1 MRPPDAG
8 AFSRETAL
16 ADIILPHALPGALDG
31 RNGIKL
37 LSLDCFDTLLWRD
50 CHAPK
55 DLFGALGE
63 TNVPQRRWAEERAR
77 IASGQRE
84 KRNEVS
90 IGEIYDQLLPNA
102 GAAERGAAIR
112 AEIDAEAAHCF
123 AFRPTVELMQEAK
136 RRGLQIVI
144 VSDTYLDEAQLR
156 GLIAAAA
163 GDEVADLIDRVFC
176 SASFG
181 KAKGEGLYG
190 EVLKKLDVAPHEILH
205 IGDNRNADCAGV
217 APFGVKTLHLKQFVE
232 NTEQRLRLEAAVSA
246 MLHPAEANTATNHQ
260 PHRAALS
267 AVEPQIADA
276 GEAFGFSTLGPI
288 LYGFDRWLAAE
299 AQALAAKHG
308 GKVHHVFLMRDGHLP
323 RLMYQARTG
332 EPGHAVEIS
341 RFTATGSSFTD
352 AAAIERYLQN
362 ESDGIASACAKQLLL
377 DPVEIETVVKQLQ
390 RGKEAIPA
398 LARAVRS
405 PSRQRR
411 IIKASAAMAARLVA
425 HVRRVVDPA
434 PGDTLLL
441 VDLGYN
447 GSVQNEVESLLRR
460 ELGVNVA
467 GRYLVLREQLRWGLD
482 KKGFIGH
489 DHYDA
494 HTLEALCT
502 NVAVLEQLC
511 TASQGSVVD
520 YKADGEPIRK
530 SNGIKARQCA
540 ARDRIQAGALRFLA
554 DQPRLTIRRT
564 VAHDAAMW
572 RRAAAS
578 VMGRLMYMP
587 LPGELAVLGEFEHD
601 INLGADNTVA
611 LFDNEI
617 ARKGLRQRGLFYMN
631 SANRMYLPAELQGEG
646 LALKLSL
653 LANKRFGLTLKY
665 ADFIDQTISLPLIV
679 ADGRQVSTGN
689 VTATPTHDGY
699 YIAPIPV
706 GDCRFSVGI
715 QFGQLFDFVQVDS
728 VSFMTVD
735 RFLSDKAG
743 RDEQIDALPSLE
755 GMTQAAPHLFHCA
768 DEFAFMMVPP
778 PPRQGD
784 REMMLAVVFRPI
796 ARREAKP
803 APTAANLLM
812 GANA

>member
-1 MRPPDAG
+1 MVD
-8 AFSRETAL
+8 F
-16 ADIILPHALPGALDG
+16 ILPHALPRALDG
-31 RNGIKL
+31 RSGVKL

-102 GAAERGAAIR
+102 DPAERAAAIE

-123 AFRPTVELMQEAK
+123 AFRPAVELMREAK
-136 RRGLQIVI
+136 RRGLQIII
-144 VSDTYLDEAQLR
+144 VSDTYLDETQLR
-156 GLIAAAA
+156 GLIATAA
-163 GDEVADLIDRVFC
+163 GDEIADLIDRVFC
-176 SASFG
+176 SATFG

-217 APFGVKTLHLKQFVE
+217 APFGVNTLHLKQFAE

-246 MLHPAEANTATNHQ
+246 MLHPKEANTATTHQ

-267 AVEPQIADA
+267 AVEPQIGDA
-276 GEAFGFSTLGPI
+276 AEAFGFATLGPI
-288 LYGFDRWLAAE
+288 LYGFDRWLAE
-299 AQALAAKHG
+299 ETQALAAKHG
-308 GKVHHVFLMRDGHLP
+308 GKVHQVFLMRDGHLP

-341 RFTATGSSFTD
+341 RFTATGASFAD
-352 AAAIERYLQN
+352 GEAIERYLQA
-362 ESDGIASACAKQLLL
+362 ESDTDPRACARQFLL
-377 DPVEIETVVKQLQ
+377 DAAEIDTVVKQLPY
-390 RGKEAIPA
+390 GKDAIPA

-411 IIKASAAMAARLVA
+411 IVKASTAMAERLVA

-447 GSVQNEVESLLRR
+447 GSVQNQIEALLRR
-460 ELGVNVA
+460 TLGVNVA
-467 GRYLVLREQLRWGLD
+467 GRYLLLREQLRWGLD
-482 KKGFIGH
+482 KKGFVGH

-494 HTLEALCT
+494 DTLEALST

-511 TASQGSVVD
+511 TVSQGSVVD

-530 SNGIKARQCA
+530 GNSIKSRQCA
-540 ARDRIQAGALRFLA
+540 TRDRIQAGAIRFLREQN
-554 DQPRLTIRRT
+554 DLTIRRT
-564 VAHDAAMW
+564 TAHDAAMW

-601 INLGADNTVA
+601 INLGVDNTVA
-611 LFDNEI
+611 LFDSEI
-617 ARKGLRQRGLFYMN
+617 ARKGLRQRGLFYMK

-653 LANKRFGLTLKY
+653 LAHKRFGLGLRY
-665 ADFIDQTISLPLIV
+665 SDFIDQTISLPLIV

-699 YIAPIPV
+699 FIAPIPV
-706 GDCRFSVGI
+706 HDCRFSVGI
-715 QFGQLFDFVQVDS
+715 QFGQLFDWVQVDS
-728 VSFMTVD
+728 VVFMPVD
-735 RFLSDKAG
+735 RFLSDKACH
-743 RDEQIDALPSLE
+743 DEQVDALPSLE
-755 GMTQAAPHLFHCA
+755 GMTQAAPHLFQCA

-796 ARREAKP
+796 AKREARP
-803 APTAANLLM
+803 APTAANLLI

>member
-1 MRPPDAG
+1 MVD
-8 AFSRETAL
+8 F
-16 ADIILPHALPGALDG
+16 ILPHALPRALDG
-31 RNGIKL
+31 RSGVKL

-102 GAAERGAAIR
+102 DPAERAAAIE

-123 AFRPTVELMQEAK
+123 AFRPAVELMREAK
-136 RRGLQIVI
+136 RRGLQIII
-144 VSDTYLDEAQLR
+144 VSDTYLDETQLR
-156 GLIAAAA
+156 GLIATAA
-163 GDEVADLIDRVFC
+163 GDEIANLIDRVFC
-176 SASFG
+176 SATFG

-217 APFGVKTLHLKQFVE
+217 APFGVNTLHLKQFAE
-232 NTEQRLRLEAAVSA
+232 STEQRLRLEAAVSA
-246 MLHPAEANTATNHQ
+246 MLHPKEANTATTHQ

-267 AVEPQIADA
+267 AVEPQIGDA
-276 GEAFGFSTLGPI
+276 AEAFGFATLGPI
-288 LYGFDRWLAAE
+288 LYGFDRWLAE
-299 AQALAAKHG
+299 ETQALAAKHG
-308 GKVHHVFLMRDGHLP
+308 GKVHQVFLMRDGHLP

-341 RFTATGSSFTD
+341 RFTATGASFAD
-352 AAAIERYLQN
+352 GEAIERYLQA
-362 ESDGIASACAKQLLL
+362 ESDTDPRACARQFLL
-377 DPVEIETVVKQLQ
+377 DAAEIDTVVKQLPY
-390 RGKEAIPA
+390 GKDAIPA

-411 IIKASAAMAARLVA
+411 IVKASTAMAERLVA

-447 GSVQNEVESLLRR
+447 GSVQNQIEALLRR
-460 ELGVNVA
+460 TLGVNVA
-467 GRYLVLREQLRWGLD
+467 GRYLLLREQLRWGLD
-482 KKGFIGH
+482 KKGFVGH

-494 HTLEALCT
+494 DTLEALST

-511 TASQGSVVD
+511 TVSQGSVVD

-530 SNGIKARQCA
+530 GNSIKSRQCA
-540 ARDRIQAGALRFLA
+540 TRDRIQAGAIRFLREQN
-554 DQPRLTIRRT
+554 DLTIRRT
-564 VAHDAAMW
+564 TAHDAAMW

-601 INLGADNTVA
+601 INLGVDNTVA
-611 LFDNEI
+611 LFDSEI
-617 ARKGLRQRGLFYMN
+617 ARKGLRQRGLFYMK

-653 LANKRFGLTLKY
+653 LAHKRFGLGLRY
-665 ADFIDQTISLPLIV
+665 SDFIDQTISLPLIV

-699 YIAPIPV
+699 FIAPIPV
-706 GDCRFSVGI
+706 HDCRFSVGI
-715 QFGQLFDFVQVDS
+715 QFGQLFDWVQVDS
-728 VSFMTVD
+728 VVFMPVD
-735 RFLSDKAG
+735 RFLSDKACH
-743 RDEQIDALPSLE
+743 DEQVDALPSLE
-755 GMTQAAPHLFHCA
+755 GMTQAAPHLFQCA

-796 ARREAKP
+796 AKREARP
-803 APTAANLLM
+803 APTAANLLI